1 MEGLMEDEIELFLN
15 KIGDEVDID
24 MSCIDIEQID
34 ITDAFNSI
42 KVQLW
47 DNNAFDQRVTYYAT
61 AMEYL
66 TENDNSL
73 RESLEIADDLGFRP
87 NNLNSEVLASL
98 LKTRKCEEEFES
110 YEDKINEFF
119 EELDNKIKEIE
130 KYETK

>member
-1 MEGLMEDEIELFLN
+1 MEDEIELFLN

-34 ITDAFNSI
+34 ITDAFSSI
-42 KVQLW
+42 KVQLL
-47 DNNAFDQRVTYYAT
+47 DNNAFEQEVIYYSN

-73 RESLEIADDLGFRP
+73 KESLEIADDLGFRP

-98 LKTRKCEEEFES
+98 LKTRKCEEAFDQ
-110 YEDKINEFF
+110 YETEINEFF
-119 EELDNKIKEIE
+119 ENLNNKIKEIE
-130 KYETK
+130 KYEN

>member
-1 MEGLMEDEIELFLN
+1 MEDEIELFLN

-34 ITDAFNSI
+34 ITDAFSSI
-42 KVQLW
+42 KVQLL
-47 DNNAFDQRVTYYAT
+47 DNNAFEQEVIYYSN

-66 TENDNSL
+66 TENDISL
-73 RESLEIADDLGFRP
+73 RDSLELADEYGYSPGD
-87 NNLNSEVLASL
+87 LNSEILASL

-119 EELDNKIKEIE
+119 EELDNKIK
-130 KYETK
+130 KK

>member
-1 MEGLMEDEIELFLN
+1 MEGLMENEIELFLN

-34 ITDAFNSI
+34 ITDAFSSI
-42 KVQLW
+42 KVQLL
-47 DNNAFDQRVTYYAT
+47 DNNAFEQEVIYYSN

-73 RESLEIADDLGFRP
+73 RESLEIADDLGITT
-87 NNLNSEVLASL
+87 NNLNSEVLSSL
-98 LKTRKCEEEFES
+98 LKTRKCEEAFDQ
-110 YEDKINEFF
+110 YETEINEFF
-119 EELDNKIKEIE
+119 ENLNNKIKEIE

>member
-1 MEGLMEDEIELFLN
+1 MEGLMENEIELFLN

-34 ITDAFNSI
+34 ITDAFSSI
-42 KVQLW
+42 KVQLL
-47 DNNAFDQRVTYYAT
+47 DNNAFEQEVIYYSN

>member
-47 DNNAFDQRVTYYAT
+47 DNNAFEQEVIYYSN

>member
-1 MEGLMEDEIELFLN
+1 MEDEIELFLN

-34 ITDAFNSI
+34 ITDAFSSI
-42 KVQLW
+42 KVQLL
-47 DNNAFDQRVTYYAT
+47 DNNAFEQEVIYYSN

-73 RESLEIADDLGFRP
+73 RESLEIADDLGITT

-98 LKTRKCEEEFES
+98 LKTRKCEEAFDQ
-110 YEDKINEFF
+110 YETEINEFF
-119 EELDNKIKEIE
+119 ENLNNKIKEIE
-130 KYETK
+130 KYENQ

>member
-34 ITDAFNSI
+34 ITDAFSSI
-42 KVQLW
+42 KVQLL
-47 DNNAFDQRVTYYAT
+47 DNNAFEQEVIYYSN

-73 RESLEIADDLGFRP
+73 KESLEIADDLGFRP

-98 LKTRKCEEEFES
+98 LKTKKCEEAFDQ
-110 YEDKINEFF
+110 YETEINEFF
-119 EELDNKIKEIE
+119 ENLNNKIKEIE
-130 KYETK
+130 KYEN

>member
-34 ITDAFNSI
+34 ITDAFSSI
-42 KVQLW
+42 KVQLL
-47 DNNAFDQRVTYYAT
+47 DNNAFEQEVIYYSN

-119 EELDNKIKEIE
+119 ENLNNKIKEIE